1 MKSFIEFIAEAYTDY
16 DGGVIIFP
24 YEGIK
29 SKAFNLKMKVK
40 IKSLVKKY
48 NNSIKSTNKYD
59 EENQKIPDFKMVKNT
74 NTKLGKEYNKNSLTI
89 AINDVNYEVFKKF
102 GEFVAKEVGLGERKI
117 AVVHKTMKSA
127 AFV

>member
-1 MKSFIEFIAEAYTDY
+1 MKSFKEFIVEAYTDY

-24 YEGIK
+24 YVGIK
-29 SKAFNLKMKVK
+29 SKAFNLKMKVMM
-40 IKSLVKKY
+40 KSLVKKF
-48 NNSIKSTNKYD
+48 NNSVKGNNKYD
-59 EENQKIPDFKMVKNT
+59 VESQKIPDFKVVKNN

-102 GEFVAKEVGLGERKI
+102 GEFVSQEVGLGERKV